1 MFQTEQI
8 FGLVNQNIE
17 HLDYLEPVQMM
28 QNCFQRLLF
37 HHNILKHTK
46 PQEVQQ

>member
-8 FGLVNQNIE
+8 FVLVSLRIE

-28 QNCFQRLLF
+28 QNYFQRLLF

-46 PQEVQQ
+46 PAELL